1 MPNSAAYARKQ
12 RQPHLRVV
20 PTRHALTAARCAI
33 SKGQG
38 GHSDRV
44 AVAGNI
50 VPLAGEIFH
59 DDRKPL
65 ARWFTAEQQ
74 ACEEAEMYALL
85 LKGCLLEGWPG
96 WY

>member
-1 MPNSAAYARKQ
+1 
-12 RQPHLRVV
+12 
-20 PTRHALTAARCAI
+20 
-33 SKGQG
+33 
-38 GHSDRV
+38 
-44 AVAGNI
+44 